1 MRIDGSWQVK
11 LPQIL
16 LGVAIVILLVVVRGT
31 NAGNKPVHLATD
43 WSHRHLVFS
52 TPKSEEQ
59 RIRLLSN
66 PRYVQ
71 QGIRRN
77 AENKGH
83 GDAWRW
89 SRTEAKPLHG
99 DWSMYMGYNG
109 NLAAIVPSTAGAGN
123 YPAKF
128 SFDVTSAYCETPAP
142 PAGQQPD
149 FVVFNTSLT
158 GSAIAFAAIDT
169 AMVTAEPASG
179 QTITI
184 TNGATTL
191 TLTAGTTTNTTGTG
205 AGTFIRSVNTT
216 TQASNFA
223 ASINLAGNGSFIGV
237 SAISAGN
244 VLTVAATVTGTSGN
258 NILVGGN
265 AAGVTWSFGQLQD
278 GATGIPSIIAFDN
291 LYAGTCTGSWPL
303 DYWASHLSKL
313 GFGFLK
319 EKRPSI

>member
-1 MRIDGSWQVK
+1 MKLDSSWRIR
-11 LPQIL
+11 LAQIL
-16 LGVAIVILLVVVRGT
+16 LGGAIVLVALVAPCGTLAQGRDDRGHDLKGWDGK
-31 NAGNKPVHLATD
+31 APGNPPVHLTTD

-109 NLAAIVPSTAGAGN
+109 NPAAIVPSTAGAGN

-205 AGTFIRSVNTT
+205 EV
-216 TQASNFA
+216 
-223 ASINLAGNGSFIGV
+223 
-237 SAISAGN
+237 
-244 VLTVAATVTGTSGN
+244 
-258 NILVGGN
+258 
-265 AAGVTWSFGQLQD
+265 
-278 GATGIPSIIAFDN
+278 
-291 LYAGTCTGSWPL
+291 
-303 DYWASHLSKL
+303 HLS
-313 GFGFLK
+313 
-319 EKRPSI
+319 EA